1 MKIDDRER
9 GVRGKTVAAGCGVL
23 IILGLCVIIAVFL
36 DGFYLPG
43 KPCRPVRYPDG
54 QRTTDAF
61 QSVTEADLADV
72 LVFYDNA
79 LNVQPWPGDT
89 GLWTRQELAP
99 GAFWYTCYG
108 TDINRLSTE
117 TGCITVRQQAQG
129 TVSIEGLLLRSEGS
143 NAQCPIK

>member
-1 MKIDDRER
+1 M
-9 GVRGKTVAAGCGVL
+9 
-23 IILGLCVIIAVFL
+23 
-36 DGFYLPG
+36 
-43 KPCRPVRYPDG
+43 
-54 QRTTDAF
+54 
-61 QSVTEADLADV
+61 TEADLADV